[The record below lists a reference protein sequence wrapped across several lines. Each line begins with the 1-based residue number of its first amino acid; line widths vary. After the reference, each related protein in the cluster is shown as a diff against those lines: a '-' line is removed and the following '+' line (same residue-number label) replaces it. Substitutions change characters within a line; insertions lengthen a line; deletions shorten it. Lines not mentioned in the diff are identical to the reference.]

1 MYGNHHHLRP
11 YGGVPGFPPQYTINP
26 GFYNQNPHLLTYPFS
41 SSVPV
46 NPYIHRPQ
54 NPYIPN
60 PNFPF
65 QQHPIPNTCPTSSN
79 PVKIEQHPNTYPTSS
94 NPVNTLDRIEPHPDA
109 NPTSSNPVKTLD
121 RIESAVKNSHKNL
134 LAIGDNITAWGV
146 SQAALVYLQVDSW
159 TSLGFQIHQVPSLN
173 LLMTTEGRVNSFI
186 HCFIRARRFASVYD
200 LEIAICKN
208 EGIEKFEGLKLGPL
222 IKHPLVLHYFSVPS
236 DVKQVHKITSE
247 KIVDHLVEFI
257 DSCEGKGI
265 KQKRFLKFL
274 ASKEAVAES
283 DRLGVRIP
291 HLKIYVTY
299 IQDASKAEGEILT
312 SCAQALKQE
321 SIDPSRKAE
330 DEVSKQPAITSKK
343 KVLDKSST
351 KDGRKAK
358 GETLKSSAQALKQKS
373 VNHNKK
379 AEDEDSKEPA
389 ITSKKKV
396 LDKSS
401 TKVGRKAEGE
411 TSKKKVLD
419 KSSTK
424 DAGKADGET
433 LKSSAQAMKR
443 KSVDYSRKVE
453 DEVSKQPAITSKKKV
468 VDKSSTKDASKA
480 EEETLKSSAQAL
492 KQKSIDHNRKV
503 VDEVSTRPAISSEKK
518 VLDKF
523 STIPQHVKSFSPI
536 PIHSGLGGKRL
547 EDSRGNNDVNSMD
560 SDLIISSYPF
570 PSTSEEQ
577 NGGFGVEVNECS
589 PSTDPLSCNP
599 NNKSSDKKTRLRSP
613 FTDESLSR
621 PKRYKSDPRII
632 KNPDFPIATHN
643 SRSFA
648 DHENLFQKNDV
659 EKSHDAKIKSAVCGV
674 GDDFGIFFEENAG
687 ERSPDAQME
696 MTDLSVVDNFNLV
709 LTDDTVSKFINTWK
723 DACQVHSVDEVF
735 ERMINFYNA
744 PSLGK
749 KKISVYAL
757 HCLRR
762 QIKSLTSTY
771 PCIGLLNVAIRSI
784 KCGMWDNV
792 YDTSQ
797 TMGQHGCMTSTFSS
811 FTDWKR
817 REAELLSKTDSL
829 SVNGCSSQP
838 EYSLTVDGILKKVGT
853 YFEMNH
859 CTKEADSPLEKLL
872 ICSRRL
878 RDCEVWLTKQF
889 SVKDF
894 DTLGHGEFLK
904 FLEANSSQLPCEM
917 YGSFTGDLRKKSLLE
932 VTMLGQ
938 QLILLLSQAASSL
951 WVNHVIRKQH
961 ISFLLRKQFPTI
973 SLEISGDDL
982 LEDLAEYLKKQ
993 ERSNFSSCV
1002 LFSAT
1007 LLRSCYSD
1015 APSAYHLLEG
1025 TTGLKSDLGL
1035 NCGALGS
1042 VSSTDALKC
1051 LLRAP
1056 MLSDLL
1062 SWSHWDLIFGP
1073 SLGPLVDW
1081 LLNEVHTKELLC
1093 IVTRDGKIIRVDHSV
1108 TIDDFLVAALQ
1119 GSSFETAVKLLSLI
1133 SLYGGDKDVPMSL
1146 LRCHARQAI
1155 EVILKNSLNS
1165 AEDKNDWDLQIHGE
1179 VLRRK
1184 QVCSRQTEHSPL
1196 PPNPVGI
1203 ISQIMAS
1210 QDSSK
1215 GTFGVNKAISVV
1227 SRFILDFISYLPSE
1241 FCSFAA
1247 DIFLSGFKSLTG
1259 AGPSAII
1266 HECTQI
1272 NQRMMLH
1279 DIGLS
1284 LGVVEWIGDYHTFCS
1299 SGANEL
1305 LVSLVKSNNIVPFP
1319 GSNTNALD
1327 ELKVLKNHD
1336 YSEAA
1341 IHHGEA
1347 CIEKDLNKEASNE
1360 DMYDGFVR
1368 ASSEYDD
1375 NDDAA
1380 NVIES
1385 IRREEF
1391 GLIPSLSPAEMNML
1405 KKQHARLGRALHC
1418 LSRELYSRDSHFLL
1432 ELVQNADDNVYP
1444 ESVEPT
1450 LVFIIQASGT
1460 AVLNN
1465 EQGFSAQ
1472 NIKAL
1477 CDVGNSTKG
1486 GSTAGYIGQK
1496 GIGFKSVFRV
1506 TDAPEIHSNGFHVK
1520 FDTSE
1525 GHIGFVL
1532 PTVVSPCD
1540 IDFYEKLIPG
1550 EVVDGTKDNNSSR
1563 CSGSSQWKTCIILPF
1578 KRKLKE
1584 GTDRSSILSVF
1595 SDLHPSLLLFL
1606 HRLQC
1611 IKLVNMFTNEYFVM
1625 RRESLGGGIIRVS
1638 QGKEKTSWFVASQK
1652 LDASVIRPD
1661 VQTTEIAIA
1670 FTLDESANA
1679 QYQPHL
1685 EQQPVFAFLP
1695 LRTYGLKFILQ
1706 GDFVLPSSREEIDG
1720 DSAWNQWLLSEV
1732 PNLFVSAQRSFC
1744 AIPCFSERPG
1754 TALMSYMSYVPLVG
1768 EVHGSL
1774 SHLPLI
1780 IMSKLRASN
1789 CMLLEG
1795 HSEKEWVPPCKA
1807 LRGWDE
1813 QARNLLPDRLL
1824 RQHLGLGYLDKDVVL
1839 SDSLA
1844 NALGI
1849 QEYGPK
1855 ILVDVMSSV
1864 CQQAEYGAMKSMGL
1878 EWFSSC
1884 LSSLYSMLVISST
1897 VRVEFSDIF
1906 KRLTRIPFIPLS
1918 DGTYSSV
1925 AEGMIWLPSDDI
1937 GFEGLPGPDFCPC
1950 LYAKLRTVSP
1960 AFLSSPSEDKNSD
1973 TEMQV
1978 ENCIRMLNRIGV
1990 RRLSAHD
1997 ITKVHILPAI
2007 TDDIPTKRDDIL
2019 MTEYVSFLMLHL
2031 QSSCPRCCVER
2042 EHIISELRTKAF
2054 ILTNHGYKR
2063 PHEIPVHFSKEYGNL
2078 VDVSKLLDDVESN
2091 WHEVDV
2097 IYLKH
2102 ANVSTSPLFDL
2113 IKWRE
2118 FFQELGITDFVKI
2131 IQVEKN
2137 EAGLPLNLTHNEI
2150 HISPGLVL
2158 KDWESAE
2165 LVQLLIT
2172 LSSQKNHGKCKYL
2185 LEVLDDMW
2193 DDCFASKVTG
2203 YCISKPNEDGIP
2215 FESSFIKSIHG
2226 VQWVVSSTDQELH
2239 YPKDLFIDCEAV
2251 RSILGDCAPYAVP
2264 QVKSR
2269 KLISDFG
2276 FKTQVALDDALRIL
2290 HIWRRCKTP
2299 FKASIT
2305 QMSKFYAFV
2314 WDAMIESSKGKIIEE
2329 FSSRPSIF
2337 VPYEAVSGHESMV
2350 KGMFLSRDDV
2360 YWHDPTGSVDLA
2372 KTLLLQYGLI
2382 NGSNCHLINTLAQV
2396 YHGFRDFFV
2405 DECRVRK
2412 IPPFKNY
2419 IQILLQLS
2427 HVALPSQA
2435 ANAVFRVF
2443 LKWADDLKSGL
2454 LGPVDVLYL
2463 KEFLQKKKNTVLP
2476 TVQAKWVSL
2485 HRKFGLV
2492 CWCDNEQ
2499 LKKQFRKSDKIC
2511 FLYFGELS
2519 KEEKKLLPEKISTFM
2534 QAIGVPSLSEVVT
2547 RVAVY
2552 EGVEDF
2558 TSKDLLVDRVLPF
2571 AQRYIYKSCPDKYLQ
2586 LKQSGGENLSQLQIV
2601 VVKKL
2606 SYRYNLEGCKTAS
2619 KKCLDCRC
2627 LLQENVLYIKQEAD
2641 SHSIFLELS
2650 RLFYHGIPELHLAN
2664 FLNMIASMAESG
2676 CTEEQIEFFVV
2687 NSQNISKLPDNEP
2700 IWCLSSLSSPKED
2713 LEISQTACS
2722 SGMVNGKKHLKSKR
2736 KQVDSTCS
2744 PAQAN
2749 RSSTSPSLIP
2759 PNESNVQKE
2768 GKPEVMTSYTDKHGI
2783 PIGVGF
2789 DWIILDDTVA
2799 DMEASL
2805 QEPKAMEGL
2814 QLGGSKTE
2822 NGGCSSSEVALT
2834 EKDGLPFSTP
2844 NEHQAA
2850 ITGRLGE
2857 FVAFKYLVEKL
2868 GEEVVNWVNKETE
2881 TGSPYDI
2888 VLGKDGNH
2896 REYIE
2901 VKATRSATKDWF
2913 NISPREWQFA
2923 VEKGERFSILHV
2935 ALLDLNN
2942 TKVTVFKNPARLC
2955 QQGMLKLTVLM
2966 STGYRKPNLVP

>member
-1 MYGNHHHLRP
+1 MYGSNPNLWPP
-11 YGGVPGFPPQYTINP
+11 YGGAPGLPPQFTINP
-26 GFYNQNPHLLTYPFS
+26 DFFNQNPHLLTHPFS
-41 SSVPV
+41 SSSSSVPL
-46 NPYIHRPQ
+46 NFCFNRQ
-54 NPYIPN
+54 NPFIRN
-60 PNFPF
+60 PNFPI
-65 QQHPIPNTCPTSSN
+65 QQHPNTNLTSSN
-79 PVKIEQHPNTYPTSS
+79 P
-94 NPVNTLDRIEPHPDA
+94 D
-109 NPTSSNPVKTLD
+109 KTLD
-121 RIESAVKNSHKNL
+121 RIESAVKNSHENL
-134 LAIGDNITAWGV
+134 LAIGDTITAWGV

-159 TSLGFQIHQVPSLN
+159 ASLGFQIYQIPSLS
-173 LLMTTEGRVNSFI
+173 LLMSTEARVNSYMD
-186 HCFIRARRFASVYD
+186 CFVLARRFTSVYD
-200 LEIAICKN
+200 LEIAICKS

-222 IKHPLVLHYFSVPS
+222 LKHPVVLQYFSVPP

-247 KIVDHLVEFI
+247 TIVTNFVEFVH
-257 DSCEGKGI
+257 SCDGEVSPEVNKI
-265 KQKRFLKFL
+265 TSVKKKKFLQFL
-274 ASKEAVAES
+274 ASKEAVAHPA
-283 DRLGVRIP
+283 RLGVRIP
-291 HLKIYVTY
+291 QYVKPYVNY
-299 IQDASKAEGEILT
+299 IRDASKAEGEI
-312 SCAQALKQE
+312 
-321 SIDPSRKAE
+321 
-330 DEVSKQPAITSKK
+330 
-343 KVLDKSST
+343 
-351 KDGRKAK
+351 
-358 GETLKSSAQALKQKS
+358 
-373 VNHNKK
+373 
-379 AEDEDSKEPA
+379 
-389 ITSKKKV
+389 
-396 LDKSS
+396 
-401 TKVGRKAEGE
+401 
-411 TSKKKVLD
+411 
-419 KSSTK
+419 
-424 DAGKADGET
+424 
-433 LKSSAQAMKR
+433 
-443 KSVDYSRKVE
+443 
-453 DEVSKQPAITSKKKV
+453 
-468 VDKSSTKDASKA
+468 
-480 EEETLKSSAQAL
+480 LKSSAQAL
-492 KQKSIDHNRKV
+492 KQKSIDHNKKV
-503 VDEVSTRPAISSEKK
+503 EDEVSNQPAITSEKK
-518 VLDKF
+518 LLDKF
-523 STIPQHVKSFSPI
+523 STIPQHVKSFSLI
-536 PIHSGLGGKRL
+536 PIHSDLASKRL
-547 EDSRGNNDVNSMD
+547 EDLSDNNSINSTD
-560 SDLIISSYPF
+560 SDLILSSHGKMSSKDRKYSDQHVDSYPL

-577 NGGFGVEVNECS
+577 NGGFGVEVTECS
-589 PSTDPLSCNP
+589 PSIDPLSCDP
-599 NNKSSDKKTRLRSP
+599 NKKSSDKKARFRSP
-613 FTDESLSR
+613 FTDDSLSR
-621 PKRYKSDPRII
+621 SSKRYKSDPRII
-632 KNPDFPIATHN
+632 KNPDFPIAMHN
-643 SRSFA
+643 SRSSA
-648 DHENLFQKNDV
+648 DR
-659 EKSHDAKIKSAVCGV
+659 GV
-674 GDDFGIFFEENAG
+674 GDDFGKFLEENAG
-687 ERSPDAQME
+687 ERSPDAQTE
-696 MTDLSVVDNFNLV
+696 MADFSAVDNCNLV
-709 LTDDTVSKFINTWK
+709 LTDDTVNKFISTWK

-744 PSLGK
+744 PSQGR

-797 TMGQHGCMTSTFSS
+797 TMGQHGCRTPTFSS

-817 REAELLSKTDSL
+817 REAEILSKTDSL
-829 SVNGCSSQP
+829 SANECSSQP

-859 CTKEADSPLEKLL
+859 CTKEADSPLDKLL
-872 ICSRRL
+872 DCSRRI

-894 DTLGHGEFLK
+894 DTLGHGEFFK
-904 FLEANSSQLPCEM
+904 FLEANSSQLPYEL

-938 QLILLLSQAASSL
+938 QLILLLSQATSSL
-951 WVNHVIRKQH
+951 WVNGVIRKHH

-973 SLEISGDDL
+973 SLEIGGDDL
-982 LEDLAEYLKKQ
+982 LEDMAEYLKKQ
-993 ERSNFSSCV
+993 GRGNFSSCV

-1007 LLRSCYSD
+1007 LLRSCYLD
-1015 APSAYHLLEG
+1015 APSACHLLEG
-1025 TTGLKSDLGL
+1025 TTGLKADLGL
-1035 NCGALGS
+1035 KCGVLGS
-1042 VSSTDALKC
+1042 VSSKDALKC

-1056 MLSDLL
+1056 MLTDLL

-1073 SLGPLVDW
+1073 SLGPLADW
-1081 LLNEVHTKELLC
+1081 LLNEVHTKELMCL
-1093 IVTRDGKIIRVDHSV
+1093 VTKDGKIIRVDHSV
-1108 TIDDFLVAALQ
+1108 TIDDFLAAALQ
-1119 GSSFETAVKLLSLI
+1119 GSSFETAVKLLSLV
-1133 SLYGGDKDVPMSL
+1133 SLYGGDKQVPMSL
-1146 LRCHARQAI
+1146 LRSHARQAI
-1155 EVILKNSLNS
+1155 EVVLKNSLNS
-1165 AEDKNDWDLQIHGE
+1165 AEVTNDRDLQIHE
-1179 VLRRK
+1179 EALRAN
-1184 QVCSRQTEHSPL
+1184 QVCCGQTERIPL
-1196 PPNPVGI
+1196 PLNPMGT
-1203 ISQIMAS
+1203 ISQIMES
-1210 QDSSK
+1210 QDLSE
-1215 GTFGVNKAISVV
+1215 GTFGVNKAISVA
-1227 SRFILDFISYLPSE
+1227 SRFILDILGCLPSE

-1259 AGPSAII
+1259 TGPSAIL

-1279 DIGLS
+1279 DIGLT
-1284 LGVVEWIGDYHTFCS
+1284 LGIVEWIGDYHTFCS

-1305 LVSLVKSNNIVPFP
+1305 LVSLVKTNNLVSFP
-1319 GSNTNALD
+1319 GSSTDALD
-1327 ELKVLKNHD
+1327 ELKALKSRD
-1336 YSEAA
+1336 FSEAD
-1341 IHHGEA
+1341 IHHRDV
-1347 CIEKDLNKEASNE
+1347 CVQRDLSEVSNK

-1368 ASSEYDD
+1368 ASSKYDE
-1375 NDDAA
+1375 NEDATS
-1380 NVIES
+1380 VIKS

-1391 GLIPSLSPAEMNML
+1391 GLIPNLSHAEMNML

-1450 LVFIIQASGT
+1450 LVFILQASGT

-1472 NIKAL
+1472 NIRAL

-1486 GSTAGYIGQK
+1486 GSIAGYIGQK

-1540 IDFYEKLIPG
+1540 IDFYEKLIPS
-1550 EVVDGTKDNNSSR
+1550 EVVDGTDDNNIRRS
-1563 CSGSSQWKTCIILPF
+1563 SGSSQWKTCIILPF

-1584 GTDRSSILSVF
+1584 GADISSILSVF

-1606 HRLQC
+1606 HRLRC
-1611 IKLVNMFTNEYFVM
+1611 IKLVNLFTNEYFVM

-1670 FTLDESANA
+1670 FTLDESANG
-1679 QYQPHL
+1679 QYKPHL

-1732 PNLFVSAQRSFC
+1732 PNLFVSAERSFC
-1744 AIPCFSERPG
+1744 AIPCFRESPG
-1754 TALMSYMSYVPLVG
+1754 IALMSYLSYVPLVG

-1795 HSEKEWVPPCKA
+1795 HDEKEWVPPCKA
-1807 LRGWDE
+1807 VRGWDE

-1824 RQHLGLGYLDKDVVL
+1824 KQHLGLGYLDKDVVL

-1864 CQQAEYGAMKSMGL
+1864 CQQADYGGIKSMGL

-1897 VRVEFSDIF
+1897 ARVEVSDIF
-1906 KRLTRIPFIPLS
+1906 KRLARIPFIPLS

-1925 AEGMIWLPSDDI
+1925 AEGSIWLPSDDI
-1937 GFEGLPGPDFCPC
+1937 GFEGLHGPDFCPS
-1950 LYAKLRTVSP
+1950 LYAKLRTVNP
-1960 AFLSSPSEDKNSD
+1960 AFLSSPSEDKSSD
-1973 TEMQV
+1973 TQMQV

-1990 RRLSAHD
+1990 RQLSAHD
-1997 ITKVHILPAI
+1997 IIMVHILPAI

-2042 EHIISELRTKAF
+2042 EYIISELRTKAF

-2063 PHEIPVHFSKEYGNL
+2063 PHEIYLHFSKEYGNP
-2078 VDVSKLLDDVESN
+2078 VDVSKLLDAVDVESN

-2097 IYLKH
+2097 RYLKH
-2102 ANVSTSPLFDL
+2102 ANISTSPLFGL
-2113 IKWRE
+2113 MKWRE

-2137 EAGLPLNLTHNEI
+2137 EAGLPLNLVHNEI

-2165 LVQLLIT
+2165 LVCLLFT

-2203 YCISKPNEDGIP
+2203 FCISKPNEDGIP

-2251 RSILGDCAPYAVP
+2251 RSILGDGAPYAVP

-2269 KLISDFG
+2269 KLILDVG

-2290 HIWRRCKTP
+2290 HTWRRCKTP

-2305 QMSKFYAFV
+2305 QMSKFYSFV
-2314 WDAMIESSKGKIIEE
+2314 WDAMIESSKGKILEE

-2337 VPYEAVSGHESMV
+2337 VPYEAVLGHESMV

-2360 YWHDPTGSVDLA
+2360 YWCDPTGSVDLA
-2372 KTLLLQYGLI
+2372 KALLLQHGLI

-2396 YHGFRDFFV
+2396 YHGFHDFFV
-2405 DECRVRK
+2405 DECRVRE

-2427 HVALPSQA
+2427 NVALPSQA
-2435 ANAVFRVF
+2435 ATAVFRVF
-2443 LKWADDLKSGL
+2443 LKWANDLKSGL

-2476 TVQAKWVSL
+2476 TVQDKWVSL

-2492 CWCDNEQ
+2492 CWCDDEQ
-2499 LKKQFRKSDKIC
+2499 LKQQFTNSDKIC
-2511 FLYFGELS
+2511 FLNFGELS
-2519 KEEKKLLPEKISTFM
+2519 NDEKKMLPEKFSMFM

-2558 TSKDLLVDRVLPF
+2558 TSKALLVDRVLPF
-2571 AQRYIYKSCPDKYLQ
+2571 AQRYIYKSHPDQYLQ

-2619 KKCLDCRC
+2619 NKCLKCRC
-2627 LLQENVLYIKQEAD
+2627 LLQENVLYIKQKTD

-2650 RLFYHGIPELHLAN
+2650 RLFYHEIPELHLAN
-2664 FLNMIASMAESG
+2664 FLHMIASMAESG

-2687 NSQNISKLPDNEP
+2687 NSQNIPKLPDNEP
-2700 IWCLSSLSSPKED
+2700 IWSLSSLSPPKED

-2722 SGMVNGKKHLKSKR
+2722 SGMVNGKKQSKSKR
-2736 KQVDSTCS
+2736 KRVDSTCS
-2744 PAQAN
+2744 PAPAN
-2749 RSSTSPSLIP
+2749 KPIASPSSIVP
-2759 PNESNVQKE
+2759 PNESYCQKEGKPEVMTSYTDKSYCQKE

-2799 DMEASL
+2799 NMEASL

-2814 QLGGSKTE
+2814 QLGGVKTE
-2822 NGGCSSSEVALT
+2822 SAGCSSSEVALN
-2834 EKDGLPFSTP
+2834 EKDPLPFSTP

-2850 ITGRLGE
+2850 VTGRLGE

-2868 GEEVVNWVNKETE
+2868 GEEVVNWVNRETE

-2888 VLGKDGNH
+2888 VLGKDGNNI
-2896 REYIE
+2896 EYIE
-2901 VKATRSATKDWF
+2901 VKATRSPTKDWF

-2923 VEKGERFSILHV
+2923 TEKGERFSILHV

-2966 STGYRKPNLVP
+2966 STGYRKPNLAS